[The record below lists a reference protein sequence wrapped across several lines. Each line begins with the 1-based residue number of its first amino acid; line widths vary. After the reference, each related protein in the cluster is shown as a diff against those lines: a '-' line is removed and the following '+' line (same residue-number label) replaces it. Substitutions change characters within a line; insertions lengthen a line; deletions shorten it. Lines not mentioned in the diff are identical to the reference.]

1 MEGKFIPSI
10 TVRYNSGGGVYM
22 TISYTDGYGPLE
34 LHQQLALW
42 EKLQ

>member
-1 MEGKFIPSI
+1 MEGKFISTI
-10 TVRYNSGGGVYM
+10 TIGYDSGGVYM

-34 LHQQLALW
+34 LHQQLVLW